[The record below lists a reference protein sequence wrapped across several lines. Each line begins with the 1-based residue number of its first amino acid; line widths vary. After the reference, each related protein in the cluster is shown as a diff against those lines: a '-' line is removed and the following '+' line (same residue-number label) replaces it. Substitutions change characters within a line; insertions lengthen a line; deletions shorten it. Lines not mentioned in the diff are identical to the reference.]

1 MTLYFVRWPMEIE
14 ADIRDQ
20 HSICSHCEDDWVSPA
35 VRRAIID
42 WSIEGKSI
50 FDRKRPLSPK
60 TLARIY
66 AGAVKFRWPAPFLVI
81 LRNHMDAQSVDEP
94 VPTLCAGGSHIGLVQ
109 PFLLN
114 RHGENGSTRAHDLDE
129 PMPTADCRGAGYLC
143 EPFVANL
150 AHAAAK
156 RRSHRRSD
164 PRTSGEQ
171 PVHQAAQ
178 LFQEGRSADGNTG
191 RAAVRAR
198 RRGGGD

>member
-1 MTLYFVRWPMEIE
+1 MARSNGKRVHWPDPTHSRAGE
-14 ADIRDQ
+14 ADLLGHGR
-20 HSICSHCEDDWVSPA
+20 HKW
-35 VRRAIID
+35 RAAREIID

-50 FDRKRPLSPK
+50 FDRKRPLSRK

-66 AGAVKFRWPAPFLVI
+66 AGAVKFRCAPFLVI

-150 AHAAAK
+150 AHAGANESRCAARSGYRC
-156 RRSHRRSD
+156 RRCTRAVGLMPWSSPLSCRARAAAHR
-164 PRTSGEQ
+164 
-171 PVHQAAQ
+171 A
-178 LFQEGRSADGNTG
+178 RSAIRC
-191 RAAVRAR
+191 RA
-198 RRGGGD
+198 